1 MTEEELQTR
10 VIENIRTLRKKAG
23 LSQEK
28 LADKADIS
36 RQMMNDIEGRRRWLT
51 KGTLVK
57 LANALGV
64 DVHELFIPAE
74 KESYIANL
82 IDEANGRGVAITT
95 YSVWKGEVYNGRPL
109 ANSICSYLNAM
120 GYTTDVNCSA
130 ATPDKL
136 DIVIRW
142 DNPKEDW

>member
-64 DVHELFIPAE
+64 DVHELFIPYAE
-74 KESYIANL
+74 ENDKTKSAYE
-82 IDEANGRGVAITT
+82 AITKK
-95 YSVWKGEVYNGRPL
+95 VVAQVKEAV
-109 ANSICSYLNAM
+109 
-120 GYTTDVNCSA
+120 
-130 ATPDKL
+130 DKAL
-136 DIVIRW
+136 DRI
-142 DNPKEDW
+142 

>member
-10 VIENIRTLRKKAG
+10 VIENIKFLRKKEW

-57 LANALGV
+57 LSNALNV
-64 DVHELFIPAE
+64 D
-74 KESYIANL
+74 ESKL
-82 IDEANGRGVAITT
+82 TETT
-95 YSVWKGEVYNGRPL
+95 YDIITKKVVAQIKDAVEKTLGEAL
-109 ANSICSYLNAM
+109 SIF
-120 GYTTDVNCSA
+120 
-130 ATPDKL
+130 
-136 DIVIRW
+136 
-142 DNPKEDW
+142 

>member
-1 MTEEELQTR
+1 MIEEELQTR

-51 KGTLVK
+51 KGSLVK

-64 DVHELFIPAE
+64 DVHELFIPSAE
-74 KESYIANL
+74 ENDTTKSAYE
-82 IDEANGRGVAITT
+82 AITKK
-95 YSVWKGEVYNGRPL
+95 VVAQVKEAV
-109 ANSICSYLNAM
+109 
-120 GYTTDVNCSA
+120 
-130 ATPDKL
+130 DKAL
-136 DIVIRW
+136 DGI
-142 DNPKEDW
+142 

>member
-10 VIENIRTLRKKAG
+10 VIDNLRALRKKAG

-57 LANALGV
+57 LANALEV
-64 DVHELFIPAE
+64 DVYEFFIPSQE
-74 KESYIANL
+74 ENLTIKNVYDVVTKKVVIQIKEA
-82 IDEANGRGVAITT
+82 
-95 YSVWKGEVYNGRPL
+95 
-109 ANSICSYLNAM
+109 
-120 GYTTDVNCSA
+120 VN
-130 ATPDKL
+130 KVL
-136 DIVIRW
+136 
-142 DNPKEDW
+142 EEF